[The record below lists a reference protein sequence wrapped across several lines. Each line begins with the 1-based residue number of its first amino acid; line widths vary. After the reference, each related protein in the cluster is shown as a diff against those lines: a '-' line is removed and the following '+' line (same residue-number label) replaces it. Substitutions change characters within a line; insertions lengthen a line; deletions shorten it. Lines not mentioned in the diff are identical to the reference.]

1 MKKII
6 ISILV
11 ILLQQIVPAQT
22 KVICITGHQTTALS
36 FPHRIVAA
44 DRGSKFIL
52 LQKAKGTD
60 HVLLA
65 KAAVPDFTGSNLT
78 IVTAEGSIY
87 SFIVQY
93 CASPDTLLYRFGPS
107 MQPAANHYQHPT
119 TKHLAT
125 IESLDGLLL
134 QRKSKRHRLAIRVH
148 GIYVQED
155 VIYFHVGLQND
166 SPIHFQ
172 SAGLQLQLKDRKRRK
187 RTAKQDI
194 RLTPVAE
201 TGDLQL
207 VKGESVSKVV
217 IAVPAFTIPIQ
228 KKLLLQVT
236 ERQGGRQ
243 ISIKV
248 PASVLLK
255 ATPLR

>member
-6 ISILV
+6 ISLFIL
-11 ILLQQIVPAQT
+11 LLQQTLPAQT
-22 KVICITGHQTTALS
+22 KVICLSGHQTSALS

-65 KAAVPDFTGSNLT
+65 KAAVPDFKVTNLT
-78 IVTAEGSIY
+78 VVTAEGSIY

-93 CASPDTLLYRFGPS
+93 CDSPDTLLYRFGPS
-107 MQPAANHYQHPT
+107 MQTAANHYQHPT
-119 TKHLAT
+119 TKNLSH
-125 IESLDGLLL
+125 IEGLGGMLL
-134 QRKSKRHRLAIRVH
+134 KRKSKRHLLAIRVH

-166 SPIHFQ
+166 SPIDFH
-172 SAGLQLQLKDRKRRK
+172 SAGIQVQLKDRKRRK

-194 RLTPVAE
+194 LLTPLAE
-201 TGDLQL
+201 AGKLQL

-217 IAVPAFTIPIQ
+217 IAIPAFTIPVQ
-228 KKLLLQVT
+228 KKLLLQVK
-236 ERQGGRQ
+236 EVQGGRQ
-243 ISIKV
+243 ISIKI

-255 ATPLR
+255 ATPLH